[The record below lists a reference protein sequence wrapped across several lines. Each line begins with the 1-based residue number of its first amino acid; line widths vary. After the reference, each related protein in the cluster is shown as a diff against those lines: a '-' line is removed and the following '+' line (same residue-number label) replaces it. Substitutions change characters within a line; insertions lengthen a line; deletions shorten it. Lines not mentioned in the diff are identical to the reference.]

1 MFQVTFISLR
11 HVSHSQCNIQ
21 QIKWNISMTSLLTFS
36 TFSIMLFLLVH
47 FLNPLW
53 MTSILFDLNMYYR
66 FSFISKLINWVIS
79 DPTVHKHCMKSVQ
92 IRSFLLVRIFPYSV
106 QMRENTDQEKLRIW
120 TCGVFRGS
128 LKMLLHI
135 LI

>member
-1 MFQVTFISLR
+1 MFQVTFLSLR

-120 TCGVFRGS
+120 TLFTQWKVW
-128 LKMLLHI
+128 KIENLLT
-135 LI
+135 

>member
-106 QMRENTDQEKLRIW
+106 QMRENTDQEKFRIW
-120 TCGVFRGS
+120 TLFTQ
-128 LKMLLHI
+128 
-135 LI
+135 

>member
-11 HVSHSQCNIQ
+11 HVSHSQWNIQ

-106 QMRENTDQEKLRIW
+106 QMRDNTDQEKLRIW
-120 TCGVFRGS
+120 TLFTQWKVW
-128 LKMLLHI
+128 KIENLLT
-135 LI
+135 

>member
-106 QMRENTDQEKLRIW
+106 QMRENTDQEKLRMW
-120 TCGVFRGS
+120 TLFTQWKVW
-128 LKMLLHI
+128 KIENLLT
-135 LI
+135 

>member
-120 TCGVFRGS
+120 TLFTQWKVW
-128 LKMLLHI
+128 KIENLLT
-135 LI
+135 